1 MDLTMTSMSDAA
13 PAPAP
18 APAMLTPTATEPSSL
33 SLPPMIPACD
43 PHDGPACLE
52 LIEVLT
58 TDAGAVQRRVLSEV
72 LAMNAGTDYLRRF
85 LGDGGDVY
93 NADELAAAFKER
105 VPVVEYEDVK
115 SYIER
120 IANGAPSSLISS
132 KPITELL
139 TSSGTSG
146 GQPKLMPATEDE
158 LERKTFLYNLLVS
171 VMNKYLEGLDEGRG
185 MYLLFVKP
193 DITTASGLVARPVLT
208 SYYKS
213 RHFQRR
219 PDSPYTRYTSPNEAI
234 LCPDSR
240 QSMYAQLLCGLAR
253 RGEVLRVGA
262 VFASAFLRAVKF
274 LEGHWRALC
283 DDIRVGHADAAVV
296 TDVACR
302 EAVDGVVARPDPELA
317 DAIAAECS
325 AGSWKGIVRRLWPR
339 TKYIEVIVTG
349 SMAQYI
355 PLLEFYGGG
364 LPLVSTMY
372 ASSESYFGINLR
384 PLDRPEDVA
393 YTLLPNMCYY
403 EFIKVEKDG
412 MEIREGKVVDLV
424 DVEVGGYYELVVT
437 TFTGLYR
444 YRVGDIL
451 QVAGFHNAA
460 PQFRFVHR
468 RNVVLS
474 VDTDKTSEDDLLRA
488 VTAAKSLLEPL
499 GCVLAEYT
507 AYADT
512 ASIPGHYV
520 LFWELTPPSPRHGD
534 HGDDDD
540 EEDVARVMAACCAAV
555 EAGLDAVYRRC
566 RSRDRSVGPL
576 EIRAVAPGAFD
587 ALMDLCVS
595 HGSSVNQYKTPRC
608 IKHPEAIAI
617 LEQRVVGRFFSDAVP
632 HWEPLKVDGAATAT
646 ATANT

>member
-1 MDLTMTSMSDAA
+1 MPS
-13 PAPAP
+13 
-18 APAMLTPTATEPSSL
+18 TEE
-33 SLPPMIPACD
+33 
-43 PHDGPACLE
+43 E
-52 LIEVLT
+52 L
-58 TDAGAVQRRVLSEV
+58 D
-72 LAMNAGTDYLRRF
+72 
-85 LGDGGDVY
+85 
-93 NADELAAAFKER
+93 
-105 VPVVEYEDVK
+105 
-115 SYIER
+115 
-120 IANGAPSSLISS
+120 
-132 KPITELL
+132 
-139 TSSGTSG
+139 
-146 GQPKLMPATEDE
+146 
-158 LERKTFLYNLLVS
+158 RKTFLYNLLVP
-171 VMNKYLEGLDEGRG
+171 VMNKYVEGLDEGRG

-193 DITTASGLVARPVLT
+193 EITTASGLVARPVLT

-213 RHFQRR
+213 GHFRQR

-234 LCPDSR
+234 LCPDSA

-283 DDIRVGHADAAVV
+283 DDIRAGRVDARV
-296 TDVACR
+296 TDPACR
-302 EAVDGVVARPDPELA
+302 EAVARVVAHPVPALA
-317 DAIAAECS
+317 DAIAAECA
-325 AGSWKGIVRRLWPR
+325 AGSWQGIVRRLWPR
-339 TKYIEVIVTG
+339 TKYIDVIVTG

-355 PLLEFYGGG
+355 PLLEFYGDG

-384 PLDRPEDVA
+384 PLDKPEDVA

-403 EFIKVEKDG
+403 EFIKVEKDS
-412 MEIREGKVVDLV
+412 EEVREGKVVNLI

-451 QVAGFHNAA
+451 QVSGFHNAA

-488 VTAAKSLLEPL
+488 VTAAKRLLAPL
-499 GCVLAEYT
+499 GGAILSEYT

-512 ASIPGHYV
+512 TSIPGHYV
-520 LFWELTPPSPRHGD
+520 LFWELTPPLPSH
-534 HGDDDD
+534 DDAA
-540 EEDVARVMAACCAAV
+540 VARIMASCCAAV

-576 EIRAVAPGAFD
+576 EIRVVSPGAFD

-595 HGSSVNQYKTPRC
+595 HGSSVNQYKTSRC
-608 IKHPEAIAI
+608 IKHPDAIAV
-617 LEQRVVGRFFSDAVP
+617 LEARVVGRFFSDGVP
-632 HWEPLKVDGAATAT
+632 HWEPFKVEANHAGANANADGASAS
-646 ATANT
+646 